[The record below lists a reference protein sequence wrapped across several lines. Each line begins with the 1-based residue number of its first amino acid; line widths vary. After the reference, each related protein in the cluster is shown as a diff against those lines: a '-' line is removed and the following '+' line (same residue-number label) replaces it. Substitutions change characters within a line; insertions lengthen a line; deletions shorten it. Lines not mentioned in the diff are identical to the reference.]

1 MLGSLICGIARSST
15 TFIIGRAIAGV
26 GGAGIT
32 TGALTITNTIAPPQR
47 APVLVGYV
55 MAFSHLGIV
64 MGPVVGGLFSEYV
77 TWRWCFLVNL
87 PIGIFIVMPAFVVV
101 GIPEQAE
108 KAKPFQVLRTLHKQ
122 LDLVG
127 FFLFTPFTV
136 LLLMALQYGAS
147 GEYDWSSRVV
157 IGLCCGSG
165 ASFLAWAAWTRHI
178 GREAIIPMYILK
190 HRVVWSSIL
199 TQTILMTCIYVVTIY
214 LSMYFQAIQDFSPMR
229 SGAYLLA
236 GILTQLLFT
245 TAAAKIRKLIHI
257 PALFSMTTLLTT

>member
-1 MLGSLICGIARSST
+1 
-15 TFIIGRAIAGV
+15 
-26 GGAGIT
+26 
-32 TGALTITNTIAPPQR
+32 
-47 APVLVGYV
+47 
-55 MAFSHLGIV
+55 
-64 MGPVVGGLFSEYV
+64 
-77 TWRWCFLVNL
+77 
-87 PIGIFIVMPAFVVV
+87 
-101 GIPEQAE
+101 
-108 KAKPFQVLRTLHKQ
+108 
-122 LDLVG
+122 
-127 FFLFTPFTV
+127 
-136 LLLMALQYGAS
+136 MALQYGAS

-236 GILTQLLFT
+236 GMTMKIPMGRLTRKHQRQVTYSENRPPT
-245 TAAAKIRKLIHI
+245 TGPITMPRCEKA
-257 PALFSMTTLLTT
+257 